1 MSDLPIKRRKN
12 KLNNNDQKK
21 ADFSGFVFKKD
32 DEPNMFDQA
41 NQAANS
47 QMPAAAAPFVMGS
60 APATT
65 PGASQ
70 EVEIPMSLDVN
81 ALIHGFSGV
90 DQGSAQSC
98 VNPYLSAGSSASA
111 MNPASPDID
120 NQPPAGQRRSVN
132 PYADYL
138 AQMQQVNGIVNGMG
152 TANMQGDVNSFPN
165 QFQSGYQMHQ
175 PAPMMTDPAAMM
187 THPGSMMADPA
198 SMMTQPVPMV
208 PQPAP
213 MMTQPASIVIDP
225 ATMMAQ
231 PGFVPNGLQAITPY
245 TNQKAAKK
253 KGVKAT
259 AYDIMLDF
267 STNIPMFAH
276 KQEVFIYNAA
286 SGAYEKRTQNEV
298 ERIIMARYR
307 DFIREY
313 GNGTLIEKVYKLLLK
328 EPQIVRN
335 DVPVSD
341 PTKIAFANCTLD
353 LQTGCTGPHS
363 PAYVVTFALNC
374 DLARASH
381 QSEECPAFDKFLYDI
396 TGGDELLIQRIW
408 EFVGYCLTQDTN
420 AKVFF
425 ILQGV
430 PDSGKSL
437 LCNLVMD
444 YFPEDKVSSLNIHS
458 LKEHFALDNL
468 ESVALCVS
476 PDLPASALDP
486 KSASSIK
493 QLTGNDRVSAA
504 VKYKRN
510 TQFRFEGKLI
520 LATNYPLLTQEP
532 DDAFM
537 QRAVVIPFF
546 HSIPKEKQDGSLLD
560 QLKAEK
566 PAIASKALEAYIHLR
581 KNHYKFSGDYAINSS
596 LMFPD
601 DLFGSSDITPFV
613 YNFLK
618 NFYEKDPN
626 GMVAIS
632 SAYELFSQ
640 WVPNQFT
647 EKMFSSAFQRFS
659 EELYGA
665 EHTRS
670 YHNGEFRNARSSMKG
685 IRLKAYSYPTV

>member
-1 MSDLPIKRRKN
+1 M
-12 KLNNNDQKK
+12 NNNDQKK

-32 DEPNMFDQA
+32 DEPNMFAQA

-47 QMPAAAAPFVMGS
+47 QMPAAAASFVMGS

-98 VNPYLSAGSSASA
+98 VNPYLSAVSSASA
-111 MNPASPDID
+111 MNPASL
-120 NQPPAGQRRSVN
+120 G
-132 PYADYL
+132 ADYL
-138 AQMQQVNGIVNGMG
+138 AQVQQANGVVNGMG
-152 TANMQGDVNSFPN
+152 TANMQGDANSFPN

-187 THPGSMMADPA
+187 PPPGPMMTDPA
-198 SMMTQPVPMV
+198 SMMT
-208 PQPAP
+208 
-213 MMTQPASIVIDP
+213 
-225 ATMMAQ
+225 Q
-231 PGFVPNGLQAITPY
+231 PGFVPNGLQAIAPY
-245 TNQKAAKK
+245 THQKAAKK

-276 KQEVFIYNAA
+276 KQEVYIYNAA

-335 DVPVSD
+335 DVPLSD

-353 LQTGCTGPHS
+353 LQTGYVGPHS
-363 PAYVVTFALNC
+363 PAYCVTFALNC

-444 YFPEDKVSSLNIHS
+444 YFPEDKVSSLNVHS

-670 YHNGEFRNARSSMKG
+670 YHSGEFRNARSSMKG
-685 IRLKAYSYPTV
+685 IRLKAYSYPNV

>member
-1 MSDLPIKRRKN
+1 
-12 KLNNNDQKK
+12 
-21 ADFSGFVFKKD
+21 
-32 DEPNMFDQA
+32 MFAQA

-47 QMPAAAAPFVMGS
+47 QMPAAATSFVMGS
-60 APATT
+60 APANT

-70 EVEIPMSLDVN
+70 GAGIPPYYDMNFLM
-81 ALIHGFSGV
+81 HGFAEV
-90 DQGSAQSC
+90 DQGSAQR
-98 VNPYLSAGSSASA
+98 Y
-111 MNPASPDID
+111 I
-120 NQPPAGQRRSVN
+120 N

-138 AQMQQVNGIVNGMG
+138 PQVQQANGVVNSMG

-165 QFQSGYQMHQ
+165 QLRTGNQMHQ
-175 PAPMMTDPAAMM
+175 PTSMMTNPAPMMT
-187 THPGSMMADPA
+187 HPA
-198 SMMTQPVPMV
+198 SMV
-208 PQPAP
+208 PQPMP
-213 MMTQPASIVIDP
+213 MMSQS
-225 ATMMAQ
+225 
-231 PGFVPNGLQAITPY
+231 GFVPNGHQPITPC

-267 STNIPMFAH
+267 CTYIPMFTH
-276 KQEVFIYNAA
+276 KQEVYIYNAT

-313 GNGTLIEKVYKLLLK
+313 GNGTLIEKVYKLLK
-328 EPQIVRN
+328 EPQIVRSE
-335 DVPVSD
+335 VPVSD

-353 LQTGCTGPHS
+353 LETGCVGPHS
-363 PAYVVTFALNC
+363 AKYCVTFALNC

-444 YFPEDKVSSLNIHS
+444 FFPEDKVSSLNVHS
-458 LKEHFALDNL
+458 LKEHFALENL

-520 LATNYPLLTQEP
+520 LATNYPLLTQDP

-537 QRAVVIPFF
+537 HRAVVIPFF

-560 QLKAEK
+560 RLKAEK
-566 PAIASKALEAYIHLR
+566 AAIASKALEAYFRLR
-581 KNHYKFSGDYAINSS
+581 KNHYKFSGDYAVNSS

-601 DLFGSSDITPFV
+601 DLLGSSDITPLV
-613 YNFLK
+613 YSFLK
-618 NFYEKDPN
+618 NYYEKDPN
-626 GMVAIS
+626 GIVAIS

-640 WVPNQFT
+640 WVSNQFT
-647 EKMFSSAFQRFS
+647 EKMFSSVFQRFA

-670 YHNGEFRNARSSMKG
+670 YHNGEFKNARSSMKG

>member
-1 MSDLPIKRRKN
+1 M
-12 KLNNNDQKK
+12 NNNSQKK
-21 ADFSGFVFKKD
+21 ANFDGFVFLKD
-32 DEPNMFDQA
+32 DAPNLSAQS
-41 NQAANS
+41 NQAANP
-47 QMPAAAAPFVMGS
+47 QMPTASIPFAMGS
-60 APATT
+60 APVNT
-65 PGASQ
+65 PSTSHKVGF
-70 EVEIPMSLDVN
+70 PSLYDMNVRN
-81 ALIHGFSGV
+81 PGFTAAE
-90 DQGSAQSC
+90 QGSAWSG
-98 VNPYLSAGSSASA
+98 VNPYMSPTSFTPA
-111 MNPASPDID
+111 MNPAPPIAE
-120 NQPPAGQRRSVN
+120 NQPPAAQRRSAN

-138 AQMQQVNGIVNGMG
+138 AQMQASSVANGMG
-152 TANMQGDVNSFPN
+152 TASMQGDVNVFPN
-165 QFQSGYQMHQ
+165 QLQTGNQMHQ
-175 PAPMMTDPAAMM
+175 PASMMTDPA
-187 THPGSMMADPA
+187 
-198 SMMTQPVPMV
+198 VL
-208 PQPAP
+208 
-213 MMTQPASIVIDP
+213 MTQPATMITEAAAMMPQP
-225 ATMMAQ
+225 ATMMNQ
-231 PGFVPNGLQAITPY
+231 PEFVPNGLQPVAPY
-245 TNQKAAKK
+245 MNQKAAKK

-259 AYDIMLDF
+259 AYDIMHDF
-267 STNIPMFAH
+267 SIHVPMFTH
-276 KQEVFIYNAA
+276 KQRVYIYNQE

-298 ERIIMARYR
+298 EQIIMARYR
-307 DFIREY
+307 DIIRAC
-313 GNGTLIEKVYKLLLK
+313 GSGTLIEKVYKLLLK

-335 DVPVSD
+335 EVPLSD

-353 LQTGCTGPHS
+353 LQTGYTGPHS
-363 PAYVVTFALNC
+363 ARYCVTFALNC
-374 DLARASH
+374 NLARASH
-381 QSEECPAFDKFLYDI
+381 QSEDCPAFDKFLCDI
-396 TGGDELLIQRIW
+396 TGGDEVLIQRIW

-444 YFPEDKVSSLNIHS
+444 FFPEEKVSSLNVHS
-458 LKEHFALDNL
+458 LKEHFALENL

-560 QLKAEK
+560 HLKAEK
-566 PAIASKALEAYIHLR
+566 PAIASKALEAYIRLR

-601 DLFGSSDITPFV
+601 DLLGSSDITPLV

-618 NFYEKDPN
+618 NCYEKDPN
-626 GMVAIS
+626 GMVSIS

-640 WVPNQFT
+640 LVSNQFT
-647 EKMFSSAFQRFS
+647 EKMFSSVFQRFS

-670 YHNGEFRNARSSMKG
+670 YHNGEFKNARSSMKG
-685 IRLKAYSYPTV
+685 IRLKTYSYPTG

>member
-1 MSDLPIKRRKN
+1 M
-12 KLNNNDQKK
+12 NNNSQKK
-21 ADFSGFVFKKD
+21 ANFDGFVFLKD
-32 DEPNMFDQA
+32 DNPNLFAQA
-41 NQAANS
+41 NQAANPQAPS
-47 QMPAAAAPFVMGS
+47 TVIPFVAGNT
-60 APATT
+60 PVTT
-65 PGASQ
+65 SGPSQ
-70 EVEIPMSLDVN
+70 EVRIPPLYDMN
-81 ALIHGFSGV
+81 ALNHGFAQADQQLSWSG
-90 DQGSAQSC
+90 
-98 VNPYLSAGSSASA
+98 VNPYMSPASFA
-111 MNPASPDID
+111 PVINPASPGAE
-120 NQPPAGQRRSVN
+120 NPPPADLRGAVN

-138 AQMQQVNGIVNGMG
+138 PQAQQANGVVNGMV
-152 TANMQGDVNSFPN
+152 TANMQGDVNGYPN
-165 QFQSGYQMHQ
+165 QLQNGHQMHQ
-175 PAPMMTDPAAMM
+175 HAAAMTQPATMMTSPAVIMPDTTVMMTEPAAMM
-187 THPGSMMADPA
+187 N
-198 SMMTQPVPMV
+198 QPE
-208 PQPAP
+208 
-213 MMTQPASIVIDP
+213 
-225 ATMMAQ
+225 
-231 PGFVPNGLQAITPY
+231 FVPNGLQPVAPY
-245 TNQKAAKK
+245 MNQKAAKK
-253 KGVKAT
+253 KGVKTT
-259 AYDIMLDF
+259 AYDIMLNF
-267 STNIPMFAH
+267 CSNIHMFTN
-276 KQEVFIYNAA
+276 KQEVYIYNVT

-298 ERIIMARYR
+298 EHIIMARYR
-307 DFIREY
+307 DIIREY

-335 DVPVSD
+335 EVPVSD

-353 LQTGCTGPHS
+353 LQTGYTSPHS
-363 PAYVVTFALNC
+363 ATHCVTFALNC

-381 QSEECPAFDKFLYDI
+381 QSEECPAFDKFLRDI
-396 TGGDELLIQRIW
+396 TGGDEVLIRRIW

-444 YFPEDKVSSLNIHS
+444 YFPEDKVSSLNVHS

-560 QLKAEK
+560 RLKAEK
-566 PAIASKALEAYIHLR
+566 PAIASKALDAYFRLR
-581 KNHYKFSGDYAINSS
+581 KNHCKFSGDYEINSS

-601 DLFGSSDITPFV
+601 DLLGSSDITPLV

-640 WVPNQFT
+640 WVSNQFT

-670 YHNGEFRNARSSMKG
+670 YHGGEFKNARSSMKG
-685 IRLKAYSYPTV
+685 IRVKMYSHPTM

>member
-98 VNPYLSAGSSASA
+98 VNPYLSALSSASA
-111 MNPASPDID
+111 MNPASL
-120 NQPPAGQRRSVN
+120 G
-132 PYADYL
+132 ADYL
-138 AQMQQVNGIVNGMG
+138 AQVQQANGVVNGIG
-152 TANMQGDVNSFPN
+152 TANMQGDANSFPN

-175 PAPMMTDPAAMM
+175 PAPMMTDPASMMPPPGPMM
-187 THPGSMMADPA
+187 TDPA
-198 SMMTQPVPMV
+198 SMMTQP
-208 PQPAP
+208 AP
-213 MMTQPASIVIDP
+213 MMTDP
-225 ATMMAQ
+225 AAMMAQ
-231 PGFVPNGLQAITPY
+231 PGFVPNGLQAIAPY
-245 TNQKAAKK
+245 THQKAAKK

-276 KQEVFIYNAA
+276 KQEVYIYNAT

-335 DVPVSD
+335 DVPLSD

-353 LQTGCTGPHS
+353 LQTGYVGPHS
-363 PAYVVTFALNC
+363 PTYCVTFALNC

-396 TGGDELLIQRIW
+396 TGGDELLIKRIW

-493 QLTGNDRVSAA
+493 QLTGNDRVSAP

-670 YHNGEFRNARSSMKG
+670 YHSGEFRNARSSMKG
-685 IRLKAYSYPTV
+685 IRLKAYSYPNV

>member
-1 MSDLPIKRRKN
+1 
-12 KLNNNDQKK
+12 
-21 ADFSGFVFKKD
+21 
-32 DEPNMFDQA
+32 
-41 NQAANS
+41 
-47 QMPAAAAPFVMGS
+47 
-60 APATT
+60 
-65 PGASQ
+65 
-70 EVEIPMSLDVN
+70 
-81 ALIHGFSGV
+81 
-90 DQGSAQSC
+90 
-98 VNPYLSAGSSASA
+98 
-111 MNPASPDID
+111 
-120 NQPPAGQRRSVN
+120 
-132 PYADYL
+132 
-138 AQMQQVNGIVNGMG
+138 
-152 TANMQGDVNSFPN
+152 
-165 QFQSGYQMHQ
+165 MHQ
-175 PAPMMTDPAAMM
+175 PAPMMTDPASMMPPPGPMM
-187 THPGSMMADPA
+187 TDPA
-198 SMMTQPVPMV
+198 SMMTQPMPMTTQPAPMMTDPAAMIPQPVPMV
-208 PQPAP
+208 TDPAAMMPQPAP
-213 MMTQPASIVIDP
+213 MMTQPMPMVPQPAS
-225 ATMMAQ
+225 MMPQPMPMMSQ

-245 TNQKAAKK
+245 MNQKSAKK

-259 AYDIMLDF
+259 AYDIMINF
-267 STNIPMFAH
+267 VNHVPMFTH
-276 KQEVFIYNAA
+276 KQEVYIYNNG

-328 EPQIVRN
+328 EPQIER
-335 DVPVSD
+335 DEVPVSD
-341 PTKIAFANCTLD
+341 PTKIAFVNCTLD
-353 LQTGCTGPHS
+353 LQTGYVSPHS
-363 PAYVVTFALNC
+363 PAYCVTFALNC
-374 DLARASH
+374 DLARANH

-425 ILQGV
+425 VLQGV

-444 YFPEDKVSSLNIHS
+444 YFPEDKVSSLNVHS

-546 HSIPKEKQDGSLLD
+546 HSIPKEKQDGSLLEH
-560 QLKAEK
+560 LKAEK
-566 PAIASKALEAYIHLR
+566 AAIASKALEAYIRLR
-581 KNHYKFSGDYAINSS
+581 KNHYKFSGDYSINSS

-670 YHNGEFRNARSSMKG
+670 YHSGEFRNARSSMKG
-685 IRLKAYSYPTV
+685 IRLKAYSYPNV

>member
-1 MSDLPIKRRKN
+1 M
-12 KLNNNDQKK
+12 NNNDQKK

-98 VNPYLSAGSSASA
+98 VNPYLSALSSASA
-111 MNPASPDID
+111 MNPASL
-120 NQPPAGQRRSVN
+120 G
-132 PYADYL
+132 ADYL
-138 AQMQQVNGIVNGMG
+138 AQVQQANGVVNGIG
-152 TANMQGDVNSFPN
+152 TANMQGDANSFPN

-175 PAPMMTDPAAMM
+175 PAPMMTDPASMMPPPGPMM
-187 THPGSMMADPA
+187 TDPA
-198 SMMTQPVPMV
+198 SMMTQP
-208 PQPAP
+208 AP
-213 MMTQPASIVIDP
+213 MMTDP
-225 ATMMAQ
+225 AAMMAQ
-231 PGFVPNGLQAITPY
+231 PGFVPNGLQAIAPY
-245 TNQKAAKK
+245 THQKAAKK

-276 KQEVFIYNAA
+276 KQEVYIYNAT

-335 DVPVSD
+335 DVPLSD

-353 LQTGCTGPHS
+353 LQTGYVGPHS
-363 PAYVVTFALNC
+363 PTYCVTFALNC

-396 TGGDELLIQRIW
+396 TGGDELLIKRIW

-493 QLTGNDRVSAA
+493 QLTGNDRVSAP

-670 YHNGEFRNARSSMKG
+670 YHSGEFRNARSSMKG
-685 IRLKAYSYPTV
+685 IRLKAYSYPNV

>member
-1 MSDLPIKRRKN
+1 M
-12 KLNNNDQKK
+12 NNNSQKK
-21 ADFSGFVFKKD
+21 ADFDGFVFKKD
-32 DEPNMFDQA
+32 DESNLFDQA
-41 NQAANS
+41 TNT
-47 QMPAAAAPFVMGS
+47 QMPAAAIPFVLES
-60 APATT
+60 APVTT

-70 EVEIPMSLDVN
+70 AAEIPMSLDVN
-81 ALIHGFSGV
+81 AFIQGFANV
-90 DQGSAQSC
+90 EQGSARRC
-98 VNPYLSAGSSASA
+98 VNPYLSTVSSASA
-111 MNPASPDID
+111 MDPV
-120 NQPPAGQRRSVN
+120 PPQSVN
-132 PYADYL
+132 PYIDHL
-138 AQMQQVNGIVNGMG
+138 AQMQQPTSVMTN
-152 TANMQGDVNSFPN
+152 
-165 QFQSGYQMHQ
+165 
-175 PAPMMTDPAAMM
+175 PAVMMTQPAAMM
-187 THPGSMMADPA
+187 THPA
-198 SMMTQPVPMV
+198 SMA
-208 PQPAP
+208 PQPAA
-213 MMTQPASIVIDP
+213 MMTQPA
-225 ATMMAQ
+225 AMMPQ
-231 PGFVPNGLQAITPY
+231 PGFVPNGLQSLTPY
-245 TNQKAAKK
+245 TSQKAAKK

-259 AYDIMLDF
+259 AYDIMINF
-267 STNIPMFAH
+267 VNHVPMFTH
-276 KQEVFIYNAA
+276 KQEVYIYNNG

-328 EPQIVRN
+328 EPQIER
-335 DVPVSD
+335 DEVPVSD
-341 PTKIAFANCTLD
+341 PSKIAFANCTLD
-353 LQTGCTGPHS
+353 LQTGYVGPHS
-363 PAYVVTFALNC
+363 ATYCVTFALNC
-374 DLARASH
+374 DLARANN

-396 TGGDELLIQRIW
+396 TGGDEFLIQRIW

-430 PDSGKSL
+430 PNSGKSL
-437 LCNLVMD
+437 LCNLLMD
-444 YFPEDKVSSLNIHS
+444 FFPEDKVSSLNVHS

-493 QLTGNDRVSAA
+493 QLTGNDRVSAP
-504 VKYKRN
+504 VKYKPN

-560 QLKAEK
+560 RLKAEK
-566 PAIASKALEAYIHLR
+566 PAIASKALEAYFRLR

-601 DLFGSSDITPFV
+601 DLLGSSDITPLV

-640 WVPNQFT
+640 WVSNQFT

-670 YHNGEFRNARSSMKG
+670 YHNGEFKNARSSMKG

>member
-1 MSDLPIKRRKN
+1 M
-12 KLNNNDQKK
+12 NNNDQKK

-32 DEPNMFDQA
+32 DEPNMFDRA

-47 QMPAAAAPFVMGS
+47 QMPAAAVPFVMGS
-60 APATT
+60 APATA

-70 EVEIPMSLDVN
+70 EAEIPVSLDVN

-98 VNPYLSAGSSASA
+98 VNPHLSAVSSASA

-138 AQMQQVNGIVNGMG
+138 AQMQQANGVDNGLG

-165 QFQSGYQMHQ
+165 QFQSGNQIHQ
-175 PAPMMTDPAAMM
+175 PASTMTDPAAMM
-187 THPGSMMADPA
+187 THPRSMMADPV

-276 KQEVFIYNAA
+276 KQEVYIYNTA

-307 DFIREY
+307 NFIREY

-396 TGGDELLIQRIW
+396 TGGDELLIKRIW

-420 AKVFF
+420 AKVYFV
-425 ILQGV
+425 LQGV

-493 QLTGNDRVSAA
+493 QLTGNDRVSAP

-670 YHNGEFRNARSSMKG
+670 YHSGEFRNARSSMKG
-685 IRLKAYSYPTV
+685 IRLKAYSYPNV

>member
-1 MSDLPIKRRKN
+1 M
-12 KLNNNDQKK
+12 
-21 ADFSGFVFKKD
+21 
-32 DEPNMFDQA
+32 
-41 NQAANS
+41 
-47 QMPAAAAPFVMGS
+47 
-60 APATT
+60 
-65 PGASQ
+65 
-70 EVEIPMSLDVN
+70 
-81 ALIHGFSGV
+81 
-90 DQGSAQSC
+90 
-98 VNPYLSAGSSASA
+98 
-111 MNPASPDID
+111 
-120 NQPPAGQRRSVN
+120 
-132 PYADYL
+132 
-138 AQMQQVNGIVNGMG
+138 
-152 TANMQGDVNSFPN
+152 
-165 QFQSGYQMHQ
+165 
-175 PAPMMTDPAAMM
+175 
-187 THPGSMMADPA
+187 
-198 SMMTQPVPMV
+198 
-208 PQPAP
+208 
-213 MMTQPASIVIDP
+213 
-225 ATMMAQ
+225 
-231 PGFVPNGLQAITPY
+231 
-245 TNQKAAKK
+245 
-253 KGVKAT
+253 
-259 AYDIMLDF
+259 
-267 STNIPMFAH
+267 
-276 KQEVFIYNAA
+276 
-286 SGAYEKRTQNEV
+286 
-298 ERIIMARYR
+298 
-307 DFIREY
+307 
-313 GNGTLIEKVYKLLLK
+313 
-328 EPQIVRN
+328 
-335 DVPVSD
+335 
-341 PTKIAFANCTLD
+341 
-353 LQTGCTGPHS
+353 
-363 PAYVVTFALNC
+363 
-374 DLARASH
+374 
-381 QSEECPAFDKFLYDI
+381 
-396 TGGDELLIQRIW
+396 
-408 EFVGYCLTQDTN
+408 GYCLTQDTN

-425 ILQGV
+425 VLQGV

-444 YFPEDKVSSLNIHS
+444 YFPEDKVSSLNVHS

-685 IRLKAYSYPTV
+685 IRLKAYSYPNV

>member
-98 VNPYLSAGSSASA
+98 VNPYLSAVSSASA
-111 MNPASPDID
+111 MNTASPDID
-120 NQPPAGQRRSVN
+120 NQPPAGQSRSVN

-138 AQMQQVNGIVNGMG
+138 AQAQQANGVDNGLG
-152 TANMQGDVNSFPN
+152 TPNIQGDVNSFPN

-175 PAPMMTDPAAMM
+175 PAPMMIAPAAMM
-187 THPGSMMADPA
+187 P
-198 SMMTQPVPMV
+198 
-208 PQPAP
+208 
-213 MMTQPASIVIDP
+213 
-225 ATMMAQ
+225 Q
-231 PGFVPNGLQAITPY
+231 PGFVPNGLQVITPY

-276 KQEVFIYNAA
+276 KQEVYIYNAT

-396 TGGDELLIQRIW
+396 TGGDELLIKRIW

-420 AKVFF
+420 AKVYFV
-425 ILQGV
+425 LQGV

-444 YFPEDKVSSLNIHS
+444 YFPEDKVSSLNVHS

-560 QLKAEK
+560 RLKAEK
-566 PAIASKALEAYIHLR
+566 AAIASKALEAYIRLR

-685 IRLKAYSYPTV
+685 IRLKAYSYPNV

>member
-1 MSDLPIKRRKN
+1 MSIHIIRADLSQLPFYVDFIVNTANPEPKVGNGLDKYIHEKAGPEMLEMRKQIGQISPGDIAITN
-12 KLNNNDQKK
+12 AFNLNAKK
-21 ADFSGFVFKKD
+21 VIHAVSVAWTDGFH
-32 DEPNMFDQA
+32 DEPSIVQKCYHK
-41 NQAANS
+41 S
-47 QMPAAAAPFVMGS
+47 LAAAADYMHNHQQLSVSIAMPIIGTGIYKV
-60 APATT
+60 P
-65 PGASQ
+65 
-70 EVEIPMSLDVN
+70 LDVSLSIAISESTRF
-81 ALIHGFSGV
+81 AL
-90 DQGSAQSC
+90 Q
-98 VNPYLSAGSSASA
+98 Y
-111 MNPASPDID
+111 
-120 NQPPAGQRRSVN
+120 
-132 PYADYL
+132 
-138 AQMQQVNGIVNGMG
+138 
-152 TANMQGDVNSFPN
+152 NMEIF
-165 QFQSGYQMHQ
+165 
-175 PAPMMTDPAAMM
+175 
-187 THPGSMMADPA
+187 
-198 SMMTQPVPMV
+198 
-208 PQPAP
+208 
-213 MMTQPASIVIDP
+213 IVILSESVV
-225 ATMMAQ
+225 TT
-231 PGFVPNGLQAITPY
+231 VK
-245 TNQKAAKK
+245 KAFP
-253 KGVKAT
+253 VEECVT
-259 AYDIMLDF
+259 Y
-267 STNIPMFAH
+267 
-276 KQEVFIYNAA
+276 QEEVYIYNAA

-396 TGGDELLIQRIW
+396 TGGDELLIKRIW

-420 AKVFF
+420 AKVYFV
-425 ILQGV
+425 LQGV

-444 YFPEDKVSSLNIHS
+444 YFPEDKVSSLNVHS

-566 PAIASKALEAYIHLR
+566 PAIASKALEAYIRLR

-640 WVPNQFT
+640 WVSNQFT

-665 EHTRS
+665 EHTCS

-685 IRLKAYSYPTV
+685 IRLKVYSYPNV

>member
-1 MSDLPIKRRKN
+1 MNGKSQEN
-12 KLNNNDQKK
+12 
-21 ADFSGFVFKKD
+21 ADYGDFNFKKD
-32 DEPNMFDQA
+32 DVPNMFA
-41 NQAANS
+41 PTNQEANS
-47 QMPAAAAPFVMGS
+47 QMPAAAMPFSTNKGPV
-60 APATT
+60 TT
-65 PGASQ
+65 PGALQ
-70 EVEIPMSLDVN
+70 GTETPPYYVGNTP
-81 ALIHGFSGV
+81 IHGFADAG
-90 DQGSAQSC
+90 QGSAWRYA
-98 VNPYLSAGSSASA
+98 NPQLPAVSYAPA
-111 MNPASPDID
+111 MNPVPPGIE
-120 NQPPAGQRRSVN
+120 NQPPAYQQQFVN
-132 PYADYL
+132 PYADYW
-138 AQMQQVNGIVNGMG
+138 AQMQQAGGAPPAI
-152 TANMQGDVNSFPN
+152 QRDVNAFPN
-165 QFQSGYQMHQ
+165 HFQNGNQFHQ
-175 PAPMMTDPAAMM
+175 PAGMIT
-187 THPGSMMADPA
+187 
-198 SMMTQPVPMV
+198 
-208 PQPAP
+208 
-213 MMTQPASIVIDP
+213 
-225 ATMMAQ
+225 Q
-231 PGFVPNGLQAITPY
+231 PGFIPNALQTLTPY
-245 TNQKAAKK
+245 TSQKTAKK

-259 AYDIMLDF
+259 AYDIMRDF
-267 STNIPMFAH
+267 STNIPMFTH
-276 KQEVFIYNAA
+276 KQEVYIYNEE
-286 SGAYEKRTQNEV
+286 SGAYERRTQNEI

-307 DFIREY
+307 NIIREC
-313 GNGTLIEKVYKLLLK
+313 GSGTLIEKAYKLLLK
-328 EPQIVRN
+328 EPQIVRAE
-335 DVPVSD
+335 VPVSD
-341 PTKIAFANCTLD
+341 PTKIAFTNCTLD
-353 LQTGCTGPHS
+353 LQTGYAGPHS
-363 PAYVVTFALNC
+363 PAYRVTFALNC
-374 DLARASH
+374 DLERANH
-381 QSEECPAFDKFLYDI
+381 QSEACPSFDKFLYDI

-458 LKEHFALDNL
+458 LKEHFSLENL
-468 ESVALCVS
+468 KSVALCVS

-520 LATNYPLLTQEP
+520 LATNYPLLTAEP

-546 HSIPKEKQDGSLLD
+546 HSTPKEKQDRGLLD
-560 QLKAEK
+560 RLKAEK
-566 PAIASKALEAYIHLR
+566 SAIASKALEAYIRLR

-601 DLFGSSDITPFV
+601 DLLGSSDITPLV

-640 WVPNQFT
+640 WVSNQFT
-647 EKMFSSAFQRFS
+647 EKMFSSAFQRFA
-659 EELYGA
+659 EELYAA

-670 YHNGEFRNARSSMKG
+670 YHSGEFKNARSSMKG
-685 IRLKAYSYPTV
+685 IRLRAYSYPTI

>member
-1 MSDLPIKRRKN
+1 MS
-12 KLNNNDQKK
+12 NDSQKK
-21 ADFSGFVFKKD
+21 ADYNGFVFLKD
-32 DEPNMFDQA
+32 DTPNLFTQS
-41 NQAANS
+41 NQAANPQVPS
-47 QMPAAAAPFVMGS
+47 TAIPFAAEKNPV
-60 APATT
+60 TT

-70 EVEIPMSLDVN
+70 KADIPPYYDMNS
-81 ALIHGFSGV
+81 IMHGFAEIE
-90 DQGSAQSC
+90 QGSTQRC
-98 VNPYLSAGSSASA
+98 VNPNLSAASSASA
-111 MNPASPDID
+111 MNPASPGAD
-120 NQPPAGQRRSVN
+120 NQSPAGLRRSFN
-132 PYADYL
+132 PYAEYM
-138 AQMQQVNGIVNGMG
+138 AQIQQGNGIVNGVV
-152 TANMQGDVNSFPN
+152 TANMQGDVNVFPN
-165 QFQSGYQMHQ
+165 QLQTGNQMHQ
-175 PAPMMTDPAAMM
+175 PTSIMTSPAAMM
-187 THPGSMMADPA
+187 T
-198 SMMTQPVPMV
+198 
-208 PQPAP
+208 
-213 MMTQPASIVIDP
+213 
-225 ATMMAQ
+225 Q
-231 PGFVPNGLQAITPY
+231 PGFIPNGLQPFAPY
-245 TNQKAAKK
+245 TNQKATKK

-267 STNIPMFAH
+267 CTYIPMFTH
-276 KQEVFIYNAA
+276 KQEVYIYNAT

-307 DFIREY
+307 DIIREH

-335 DVPVSD
+335 EVPVSD

-353 LQTGCTGPHS
+353 LLTGYTGPHS
-363 PAYVVTFALNC
+363 ATYCVTFALNC

-381 QSEECPAFDKFLYDI
+381 QSEECPTFDKFLRDI
-396 TGGDELLIQRIW
+396 TGGDEVLIQRIW

-444 YFPEDKVSSLNIHS
+444 FFPEEKVSSLNVHS
-458 LKEHFALDNL
+458 LKEHFALENL

-537 QRAVVIPFF
+537 QRAIVIPFF

-560 QLKAEK
+560 RLKAEK
-566 PAIASKALEAYIHLR
+566 PAIASKALEVYFRLR
-581 KNHYKFSGDYAINSS
+581 KNHYKFSGDYSINSS

-601 DLFGSSDITPFV
+601 DLFGSSDITPLV

-618 NFYEKDPN
+618 NYYEKDPN
-626 GMVAIS
+626 GIVAIS
-632 SAYELFSQ
+632 SAYKIFSQ
-640 WVPNQFT
+640 MVSNQFT
-647 EKMFSSAFQRFS
+647 EKMFSSVFQRFS

-670 YHNGEFRNARSSMKG
+670 YHSGEFKNARSSMKG
-685 IRLKAYSYPTV
+685 IRPKT

>member
-1 MSDLPIKRRKN
+1 M
-12 KLNNNDQKK
+12 NNNSQKK
-21 ADFSGFVFKKD
+21 ADFDGFVFLKD
-32 DEPNMFDQA
+32 DTPNLFAQSD
-41 NQAANS
+41 QAANPQVPS
-47 QMPAAAAPFVMGS
+47 TVIPFVAEKS
-60 APATT
+60 PVTA

-70 EVEIPMSLDVN
+70 EAKMPPYYDMNTLM
-81 ALIHGFSGV
+81 HGFAEV
-90 DQGSAQSC
+90 DQGSAQRC
-98 VNPYLSAGSSASA
+98 VNPYLSAVSSASA
-111 MNPASPDID
+111 MNPASPGADS
-120 NQPPAGQRRSVN
+120 QPLASQRCSVN

-138 AQMQQVNGIVNGMG
+138 AQMQQANAVVNGMG

-165 QFQSGYQMHQ
+165 QFQSENQMHQ

-187 THPGSMMADPA
+187 TQPA
-198 SMMTQPVPMV
+198 TMVINPAAMMTQPVS
-208 PQPAP
+208 
-213 MMTQPASIVIDP
+213 MMS
-225 ATMMAQ
+225 Q
-231 PGFVPNGLQAITPY
+231 PGFVPNELQAITPY

-267 STNIPMFAH
+267 STNIHMFTH
-276 KQEVFIYNAA
+276 KQEVYIYNAT

-298 ERIIMARYR
+298 ERMIMARYR
-307 DFIREY
+307 DIIREY

-335 DVPVSD
+335 EVPVSD

-353 LQTGCTGPHS
+353 LQTGCSGPHS

-425 ILQGV
+425 VLQGV

-444 YFPEDKVSSLNIHS
+444 YFPEDKVSSLNVHS

-560 QLKAEK
+560 RLKAEK
-566 PAIASKALEAYIHLR
+566 PAIASKALEAYFRLR

-601 DLFGSSDITPFV
+601 DLSGSSDITPLV

-640 WVPNQFT
+640 WVSNQFT
-647 EKMFSSAFQRFS
+647 EKMFSSVFQRFS

-670 YHNGEFRNARSSMKG
+670 YHNGEFKNARSSMKG
-685 IRLKAYSYPTV
+685 IRLKAHSYPTV

>member
-1 MSDLPIKRRKN
+1 M
-12 KLNNNDQKK
+12 NNNSQKK
-21 ADFSGFVFKKD
+21 AGYDGFVFLKD
-32 DEPNMFDQA
+32 DTPNLFAQA
-41 NQAANS
+41 NQAANP
-47 QMPAAAAPFVMGS
+47 QMPAAAPTFVMGNSTFYDMNTQAQGFAEPVQDS
-60 APATT
+60 ADRGFIPDFSTLVFPSGINSALPSDGSQTAADQRRSLNPYLT
-65 PGASQ
+65 YLAKKQQASVAANGMVNANMQ
-70 EVEIPMSLDVN
+70 EDVN
-81 ALIHGFSGV
+81 AFS
-90 DQGSAQSC
+90 
-98 VNPYLSAGSSASA
+98 
-111 MNPASPDID
+111 
-120 NQPPAGQRRSVN
+120 NQLQ
-132 PYADYL
+132 
-138 AQMQQVNGIVNGMG
+138 NGNQLCQPTGMS
-152 TANMQGDVNSFPN
+152 T
-165 QFQSGYQMHQ
+165 
-175 PAPMMTDPAAMM
+175 
-187 THPGSMMADPA
+187 
-198 SMMTQPVPMV
+198 
-208 PQPAP
+208 
-213 MMTQPASIVIDP
+213 
-225 ATMMAQ
+225 Q
-231 PGFVPNGLQAITPY
+231 PGFVPNELQAITPY

-267 STNIPMFAH
+267 STNIHMFTH
-276 KQEVFIYNAA
+276 KQEVYIYNAT

-298 ERIIMARYR
+298 ERMIMARYR
-307 DFIREY
+307 DIIREY

-335 DVPVSD
+335 EVPVSD

-353 LQTGCTGPHS
+353 LQTGYSGPHS

-425 ILQGV
+425 VLQGV

-444 YFPEDKVSSLNIHS
+444 YFPEDKVSSLNVHS

-546 HSIPKEKQDGSLLD
+546 HSIPKDKQDGSLLD
-560 QLKAEK
+560 RLKSEK
-566 PAIASKALEAYIHLR
+566 PAIASKALEAYFRLR

-601 DLFGSSDITPFV
+601 DLSGSSDITP
-613 YNFLK
+613 L
-618 NFYEKDPN
+618 
-626 GMVAIS
+626 AII
-632 SAYELFSQ
+632 F
-640 WVPNQFT
+640 
-647 EKMFSSAFQRFS
+647 
-659 EELYGA
+659 
-665 EHTRS
+665 
-670 YHNGEFRNARSSMKG
+670 
-685 IRLKAYSYPTV
+685 

>member
-1 MSDLPIKRRKN
+1 MSL
-12 KLNNNDQKK
+12 
-21 ADFSGFVFKKD
+21 KKD

-60 APATT
+60 APGTT
-65 PGASQ
+65 PGTSQ
-70 EVEIPMSLDVN
+70 EAEIPMSLDVN

-98 VNPYLSAGSSASA
+98 VNPYLSAVSSASA
-111 MNPASPDID
+111 MNPASL
-120 NQPPAGQRRSVN
+120 G
-132 PYADYL
+132 ADYL
-138 AQMQQVNGIVNGMG
+138 AQAQQANGVDNGMG
-152 TANMQGDVNSFPN
+152 SPNIQGDVNSFPN

-175 PAPMMTDPAAMM
+175 PAPMMTDPASMM
-187 THPGSMMADPA
+187 PPPGSMMTDSAAMMTQPMPMMTDPA
-198 SMMTQPVPMV
+198 LMMTQPAPMMTDPAAMMTQPVPMV
-208 PQPAP
+208 TDPAAMMTQPAP
-213 MMTQPASIVIDP
+213 MMIAPA
-225 ATMMAQ
+225 AMMTQ

-267 STNIPMFAH
+267 STNVPMFAH
-276 KQEVFIYNAA
+276 KQEVYIYNAA

-335 DVPVSD
+335 EVPVSD

-420 AKVFF
+420 AKVYFV
-425 ILQGV
+425 LQGV

-444 YFPEDKVSSLNIHS
+444 YFPEDKVSSLNVHS

-566 PAIASKALEAYIHLR
+566 PAIASKALEAYIRLR

-685 IRLKAYSYPTV
+685 IRLKAYSYPNV

>member
-1 MSDLPIKRRKN
+1 M
-12 KLNNNDQKK
+12 NNNDQKK

-90 DQGSAQSC
+90 DQGSAQSS
-98 VNPYLSAGSSASA
+98 VNPYLSAVSSASA

-138 AQMQQVNGIVNGMG
+138 AQMQQANGIVNGIVNGMG

-175 PAPMMTDPAAMM
+175 PA
-187 THPGSMMADPA
+187 
-198 SMMTQPVPMV
+198 
-208 PQPAP
+208 
-213 MMTQPASIVIDP
+213 SIVIDP
-225 ATMMAQ
+225 AAMIAQ

-245 TNQKAAKK
+245 MNQKSAKK

-259 AYDIMLDF
+259 AYDIMINF
-267 STNIPMFAH
+267 VNHVPMFTH
-276 KQEVFIYNAA
+276 KQEVYIYNNG

-328 EPQIVRN
+328 EPQIER
-335 DVPVSD
+335 DEVPVSD
-341 PTKIAFANCTLD
+341 PTKIAFVNCTLD
-353 LQTGCTGPHS
+353 LQTGYVSPHS
-363 PAYVVTFALNC
+363 PAYCVTFALNC

-420 AKVFF
+420 AKVYFV
-425 ILQGV
+425 LQGV

-468 ESVALCVS
+468 ESVSLCVS

-546 HSIPKEKQDGSLLD
+546 HSIPKEKQDGSLLER
-560 QLKAEK
+560 LKAEK
-566 PAIASKALEAYIHLR
+566 AAIASKALEAYIHLR

-685 IRLKAYSYPTV
+685 IRLKAYSYPNI

>member
-1 MSDLPIKRRKN
+1 M
-12 KLNNNDQKK
+12 
-21 ADFSGFVFKKD
+21 
-32 DEPNMFDQA
+32 
-41 NQAANS
+41 
-47 QMPAAAAPFVMGS
+47 
-60 APATT
+60 
-65 PGASQ
+65 
-70 EVEIPMSLDVN
+70 
-81 ALIHGFSGV
+81 
-90 DQGSAQSC
+90 
-98 VNPYLSAGSSASA
+98 
-111 MNPASPDID
+111 
-120 NQPPAGQRRSVN
+120 
-132 PYADYL
+132 
-138 AQMQQVNGIVNGMG
+138 
-152 TANMQGDVNSFPN
+152 
-165 QFQSGYQMHQ
+165 
-175 PAPMMTDPAAMM
+175 
-187 THPGSMMADPA
+187 
-198 SMMTQPVPMV
+198 
-208 PQPAP
+208 
-213 MMTQPASIVIDP
+213 
-225 ATMMAQ
+225 
-231 PGFVPNGLQAITPY
+231 
-245 TNQKAAKK
+245 
-253 KGVKAT
+253 
-259 AYDIMLDF
+259 
-267 STNIPMFAH
+267 
-276 KQEVFIYNAA
+276 
-286 SGAYEKRTQNEV
+286 
-298 ERIIMARYR
+298 
-307 DFIREY
+307 
-313 GNGTLIEKVYKLLLK
+313 
-328 EPQIVRN
+328 
-335 DVPVSD
+335 
-341 PTKIAFANCTLD
+341 
-353 LQTGCTGPHS
+353 
-363 PAYVVTFALNC
+363 TFALNC

-396 TGGDELLIQRIW
+396 TGGDELLIKRIW

-420 AKVFF
+420 AKVYFV
-425 ILQGV
+425 LQGV

-437 LCNLVMD
+437 LCNLVME

-560 QLKAEK
+560 RLKAEK
-566 PAIASKALEAYIHLR
+566 AAIASKALEAYIRLR

-670 YHNGEFRNARSSMKG
+670 YHSGEFRNARSSMKG
-685 IRLKAYSYPTV
+685 IRLKAYSYPNV

>member
-90 DQGSAQSC
+90 DQGSAQSS
-98 VNPYLSAGSSASA
+98 VNPYLSAVSSASA

-138 AQMQQVNGIVNGMG
+138 AQMQQANGIVNGIVNGMG

-175 PAPMMTDPAAMM
+175 PA
-187 THPGSMMADPA
+187 
-198 SMMTQPVPMV
+198 
-208 PQPAP
+208 
-213 MMTQPASIVIDP
+213 SIVIDP
-225 ATMMAQ
+225 AAMIAQ

-245 TNQKAAKK
+245 MNQKSAKK

-259 AYDIMLDF
+259 AYDIMINF
-267 STNIPMFAH
+267 VNHVPMFTH
-276 KQEVFIYNAA
+276 KQEVYIYNNG

-328 EPQIVRN
+328 EPQIER
-335 DVPVSD
+335 DEVPVSD
-341 PTKIAFANCTLD
+341 PTKIAFVNCTLD
-353 LQTGCTGPHS
+353 LQTGYVSPHS
-363 PAYVVTFALNC
+363 PAYCVTFALNC

-420 AKVFF
+420 AKVYFV
-425 ILQGV
+425 LQGV

-468 ESVALCVS
+468 ESVSLCVS

-546 HSIPKEKQDGSLLD
+546 HSIPKEKQDGSLLER
-560 QLKAEK
+560 LKAEK
-566 PAIASKALEAYIHLR
+566 AAIASKALEAYIHLR

-685 IRLKAYSYPTV
+685 IRLKAYSYPNI

>member
-21 ADFSGFVFKKD
+21 ADFDGFVFKKD

-47 QMPAAAAPFVMGS
+47 QMPSAAEPFVMGN

-65 PGASQ
+65 PGTSQ
-70 EVEIPMSLDVN
+70 GVGIPPYYDMNSLM
-81 ALIHGFSGV
+81 HGFAEV
-90 DQGSAQSC
+90 DQGSAQRYI
-98 VNPYLSAGSSASA
+98 NPYTDY
-111 MNPASPDID
+111 PA
-120 NQPPAGQRRSVN
+120 RV
-132 PYADYL
+132 
-138 AQMQQVNGIVNGMG
+138 QQANGVVNGMG
-152 TANMQGDVNSFPN
+152 TANMQGDVNRFPN
-165 QFQSGYQMHQ
+165 QLRTGNQMHQ
-175 PAPMMTDPAAMM
+175 PTSMMTNPAPMMT
-187 THPGSMMADPA
+187 HPA
-198 SMMTQPVPMV
+198 SMV
-208 PQPAP
+208 PQPMP
-213 MMTQPASIVIDP
+213 MMS
-225 ATMMAQ
+225 Q
-231 PGFVPNGLQAITPY
+231 PGFVPNGHQPITPY

-276 KQEVFIYNAA
+276 KQEVYIYNAA
-286 SGAYEKRTQNEV
+286 SGAYEKRTQNKV

-313 GNGTLIEKVYKLLLK
+313 GNGTLIEKVYQLLLK

-335 DVPVSD
+335 EVPVSD

-396 TGGDELLIQRIW
+396 TGGDELLIKRIW

-420 AKVFF
+420 AKVYFV
-425 ILQGV
+425 LQGV

-444 YFPEDKVSSLNIHS
+444 YFPEDKVSSLNVHS

-520 LATNYPLLTQEP
+520 LATNYPLLTQKP
-532 DDAFM
+532 DDAFI

-560 QLKAEK
+560 RLKAEK
-566 PAIASKALEAYIHLR
+566 AAIASKALEAYIHLR

-596 LMFPD
+596 LMLPD
-601 DLFGSSDITPFV
+601 DLFGSSDITLFV

-618 NFYEKDPN
+618 NFYENDPN
-626 GMVAIS
+626 CMVAIS

-670 YHNGEFRNARSSMKG
+670 YHKGEFRNVRSSMKG
-685 IRLKAYSYPTV
+685 ILLKAYSYPNV

>member
-1 MSDLPIKRRKN
+1 M
-12 KLNNNDQKK
+12 NNNDQKK

-65 PGASQ
+65 PGTSQ
-70 EVEIPMSLDVN
+70 EAEIPMSLDVN

-98 VNPYLSAGSSASA
+98 VNPYLSAVSSASD
-111 MNPASPDID
+111 MNLASL
-120 NQPPAGQRRSVN
+120 G
-132 PYADYL
+132 ADYL
-138 AQMQQVNGIVNGMG
+138 AQVQQANGVVNGMG
-152 TANMQGDVNSFPN
+152 TANMQGDANSFPN

-187 THPGSMMADPA
+187 TQPMPMMANPA
-198 SMMTQPVPMV
+198 SMMT
-208 PQPAP
+208 
-213 MMTQPASIVIDP
+213 
-225 ATMMAQ
+225 Q
-231 PGFVPNGLQAITPY
+231 PGFVPNGLQAIAPY
-245 TNQKAAKK
+245 THQKAAKK

-276 KQEVFIYNAA
+276 KQEVYIYNAA

-335 DVPVSD
+335 DVPLSD

-353 LQTGCTGPHS
+353 LQTGYVGPHS
-363 PAYVVTFALNC
+363 PAYCVTFALNC

-381 QSEECPAFDKFLYDI
+381 QSEACPAFDKFLYDI
-396 TGGDELLIQRIW
+396 TGGDELLIKRIW

-420 AKVFF
+420 AKVYFV
-425 ILQGV
+425 LQGV

-437 LCNLVMD
+437 LCNLVMGF
-444 YFPEDKVSSLNIHS
+444 FPEDKVSSLNVHS

-493 QLTGNDRVSAA
+493 QLTGNDRVSAP

-560 QLKAEK
+560 RLKAEK
-566 PAIASKALEAYIHLR
+566 AAIASKALEAYIRLR

-685 IRLKAYSYPTV
+685 IRLKAYSYPNI

>member
-1 MSDLPIKRRKN
+1 M
-12 KLNNNDQKK
+12 NNNDQKK

-81 ALIHGFSGV
+81 ALIHGYSGV

-98 VNPYLSAGSSASA
+98 VNPYLSAVSSASA
-111 MNPASPDID
+111 MNTASPDID

-138 AQMQQVNGIVNGMG
+138 AQAQQANGVDNGLG
-152 TANMQGDVNSFPN
+152 TPNIQGDVNSFPN

-175 PAPMMTDPAAMM
+175 PAPMMIAPAAMM
-187 THPGSMMADPA
+187 P
-198 SMMTQPVPMV
+198 
-208 PQPAP
+208 
-213 MMTQPASIVIDP
+213 
-225 ATMMAQ
+225 Q
-231 PGFVPNGLQAITPY
+231 PGFVPNGLQVITPY

-276 KQEVFIYNAA
+276 KQEVYIYNAA

-381 QSEECPAFDKFLYDI
+381 QSEECLAFDKFLYDI
-396 TGGDELLIQRIW
+396 TGGDEHLIKRIW

-420 AKVFF
+420 AKVYFV
-425 ILQGV
+425 LQGV

-493 QLTGNDRVSAA
+493 QLTGNDRVSAP

-566 PAIASKALEAYIHLR
+566 PAIASKALEAYIRLR

-685 IRLKAYSYPTV
+685 IRLKAYSYPNV